1 MTFFTLRTPYV
12 TVPIATDRKEFL
24 SMAKG
29 SVRKKGKK
37 WYYRFYIEDESGNL
51 VQREF
56 VGTESKS
63 ETEALLRKAMEDYEE
78 KKFVAKSENATV
90 GMLLDMWVEEELKPG
105 SLSNGT
111 VMAYQGTVNRIKQ
124 HPIGS
129 RKLKTVTADHL
140 QAYMDFL
147 SFGGTN
153 PDGTTAKA
161 LSKGYLRLFSAVLQ
175 GGFHFAVFPKRLI
188 TFNPMQYVVWRGKKE
203 DYDLFSDEDGNTDST
218 PTLSHEQYLK
228 LEEFL
233 KKKDNPALLP
243 IQIAY
248 YTGLRIGE
256 VCGLTWQDVNLDK
269 QYLTVRRSM
278 RYNGA
283 RHKTEIGATKRKKVR
298 TVDFCDTLAAILKA
312 AKTEQHKNRLQYGGL
327 YHLNYYTEVKEKDR
341 TYYEVYSL
349 PRTDEIPE
357 GYKEIS
363 FVCLRPDGAYESPS
377 TVGIMCRTA
386 SRKVEGLEGFHFHQL
401 RHTFTSNL
409 LSNGAAPKDV
419 QELLGHADVSTT
431 MNIYAHATREA
442 KRTSARLL
450 DKVIGGE

>member
-1 MTFFTLRTPYV
+1 
-12 TVPIATDRKEFL
+12 
-24 SMAKG
+24 MAKG

-37 WYYRFYIEDESGNL
+37 WYARFYIEDESGRK
-51 VQREF
+51 VQKEF

-63 ETEALLRKAMEDYEE
+63 ETEALLRKAIADYEE
-78 KKFVAKSENATV
+78 KKFVAKSENITV
-90 GMLLDMWVEEELKPG
+90 GMLLDLWVEEELKPG
-105 SLSNGT
+105 NLSNGT
-111 VMAYQGTVNRIKQ
+111 VMAYMGTVNRIKKY
-124 HPIGS
+124 PIGD
-129 RKLKTVTADHL
+129 RKLKTVTAEHL
-140 QAYMDFL
+140 QAFMDFL
-147 SFGGTN
+147 TFGGQN

-175 GGFHFAVFPKRLI
+175 GAFRFAVFPKKLI
-188 TFNPMQYVVWRGKKE
+188 SFNPMQYVVWRGKKE
-203 DYDLFSDEDGNTDST
+203 EYELFADEDGEVDNA
-218 PTLSHEQYLK
+218 PTIDHHQFLM
-228 LEEFL
+228 LEDFL

-243 IQIAY
+243 MQIAY

-256 VCGLTWQDVNLDK
+256 ACALTWQDINLAG

-278 RYNGA
+278 RYNGQ
-283 RHKTEIGATKRKKVR
+283 RHKTEIGATTRKTVR
-298 TVDFCDTLAAILKA
+298 TVDFCDTLADILRK
-312 AKTEQHKNRLQYGGL
+312 AKTEQHKNRFKYGEL
-327 YHLNYYTEVKEKDR
+327 YHLNYYKEVKEKGR

-349 PRTDEIPE
+349 PRTEEVPD

-377 TVGIMCRTA
+377 TVGVMTRSA
-386 SRKVEGLEGFHFHQL
+386 KKKLEGFEDFHFHML

-431 MNIYAHATREA
+431 MNIYAHSKREA

-450 DKVIGGE
+450 DKVVGET

>member
-1 MTFFTLRTPYV
+1 
-12 TVPIATDRKEFL
+12 
-24 SMAKG
+24 MAKG

-51 VQREF
+51 VQRKF

-175 GGFHFAVFPKRLI
+175 GAFRFAVFPKRLI

-256 VCGLTWQDVNLDK
+256 VCGLTWQDVNIDK

-298 TVDFCDTLAAILKA
+298 TVDFCNTLAAILKA

-450 DKVIGGE
+450 DKVVGGE

>member
-1 MTFFTLRTPYV
+1 
-12 TVPIATDRKEFL
+12 
-24 SMAKG
+24 MAKG
-29 SVRKKGKK
+29 SVRKKGKR

-56 VGTESKS
+56 AGTESKS

-105 SLSNGT
+105 NLSNGT

-129 RKLKTVTADHL
+129 RKLKSVTADHL

-175 GGFHFAVFPKRLI
+175 GAFRFAVFPKRLI
-188 TFNPMQYVVWRGKKE
+188 TFNPMQYVVWRSKKE
-203 DYDLFSDEDGNTDST
+203 DYDLFSDEDDDTAST

-233 KKKDNPALLP
+233 KKKANPALLP

-256 VCGLTWQDVNLDK
+256 VCGLTWQDINLDK

-312 AKTEQHKNRLQYGGL
+312 AKTEQHKNRFQYGEL
-327 YHLNYYTEVKEKDR
+327 YRLNYYTEVKEKDR

-349 PRTDEIPE
+349 PRTEEIPE

-386 SRKVEGLEGFHFHQL
+386 SKKVEGLEGFHFHQL

-409 LSNGAAPKDV
+409 LRGGAAPKDV